1 MPHFGDYQNEIYGA
15 GLRGVLPK
23 VPVDYAT
30 LVQRATAAM
39 PPHVLNYVQ
48 GGCGDEWTQDQ
59 NAAAFHHWGMVPRM
73 MVGTTSR
80 DLSTEILGHN
90 YHSPLFMSPIGV
102 TGICGQD
109 QHGDIAAA
117 KASAI

>member
-23 VPVDYAT
+23 LPVDYAT

-48 GGCGDEWTQDQ
+48 GG
-59 NAAAFHHWGMVPRM
+59 AATNGRRTGTPPR
-73 MVGTTSR
+73 
-80 DLSTEILGHN
+80 
-90 YHSPLFMSPIGV
+90 FAIGAWCR
-102 TGICGQD
+102 G
-109 QHGDIAAA
+109 
-117 KASAI
+117 